1 MTAYIIRRIFL
12 IIPTLFLVSLL
23 AFFLIRWIPG
33 DVVDLMIAI
42 MQQYVTL
49 GTETYENN
57 MVGTS
62 ESIQTELGVKLRAQL
77 GLDVPAYIQYF
88 RFLGDLFQGNLG
100 TSLWTRQPV
109 GADIMFRL
117 PVSLQ
122 LGFMAIVFSLIIG
135 LPVGIISG
143 IRADTATDGVLRSG
157 SIAMICIPD
166 FWLGTMLVVFPAAW
180 YAWAPPLIFV
190 RFEDD
195 PIGNLS
201 HMLAPALIQG
211 MLLSGIIMR
220 FTRTMMLEVLRQ
232 DYIRTAWAKGLGERV
247 IVVRHVLKNATI
259 PVLTIIG
266 LQLPVLI
273 GGAVIVEKIFNVP
286 GLGSLLV
293 EALEKRDYPV
303 VTAINLLMAGFVL
316 TVNLLIDITYA
327 WLDPRIR
334 YD

>member
-62 ESIQTELGVKLRAQL
+62 DTIQTELGAKLRAQL

-135 LPVGIISG
+135 LQALSPGYALTRPPMVFC
-143 IRADTATDGVLRSG
+143 AVARS
-157 SIAMICIPD
+157 P
-166 FWLGTMLVVFPAAW
+166 
-180 YAWAPPLIFV
+180 
-190 RFEDD
+190 
-195 PIGNLS
+195 
-201 HMLAPALIQG
+201 
-211 MLLSGIIMR
+211 
-220 FTRTMMLEVLRQ
+220 
-232 DYIRTAWAKGLGERV
+232 
-247 IVVRHVLKNATI
+247 
-259 PVLTIIG
+259 
-266 LQLPVLI
+266 
-273 GGAVIVEKIFNVP
+273 
-286 GLGSLLV
+286 
-293 EALEKRDYPV
+293 
-303 VTAINLLMAGFVL
+303 
-316 TVNLLIDITYA
+316 
-327 WLDPRIR
+327 
-334 YD
+334 

>member
-1 MTAYIIRRIFL
+1 MTAYIIRRVLL
-12 IIPTLFLVSLL
+12 IIPTLFIVSLL

-33 DVVDLMIAI
+33 DVIDLMVAI
-42 MQQYVTL
+42 MQQYVSL
-49 GTETYENN
+49 GNET
-57 MVGTS
+57 TS
-62 ESIQTELGVKLRAQL
+62 TTGGGAEVSEQLARELRAQL
-77 GLDVPAYIQYF
+77 GLDVPVHIQYF
-88 RFLGDLFQGNLG
+88 RWLGDVLQGNLG
-100 TSLWTRQPV
+100 QSLWTRQPV
-109 GADIMFRL
+109 GADILFRL

-122 LGFMAIVFSLIIG
+122 LGLMAIIFSLLIG

-143 IRADTATDGVLRSG
+143 IRAETATDNVLRSG
-157 SIAMICIPD
+157 SIGMICIPD
-166 FWLGTMLVVFPAAW
+166 FWLGTMVVVYPAVW
-180 YAWAPPLIFV
+180 WAWAPPLFFV
-190 RFEDD
+190 RFTDD
-195 PIGNLS
+195 PMGNLS
-201 HMLAPALIQG
+201 HMLVPALIQG
-211 MLLSGIIMR
+211 MLLSGITMR

-232 DYIRTAWAKGLGERV
+232 DYIRTAWAKGLRERV

-259 PVLTIIG
+259 PVLTMIG

-286 GLGSLLV
+286 GLGSLLI

-316 TVNLLIDITYA
+316 SVNVLIDIAYA

>member
-1 MTAYIIRRIFL
+1 MTAYIIRRILL

-62 ESIQTELGVKLRAQL
+62 DTIQTELGAKLRAQL

-109 GADIMFRL
+109 GSDIMFRL

-143 IRADTATDGVLRSG
+143 IRADMATDGVLRSG

-327 WLDPRIR
+327 WLDQRIR